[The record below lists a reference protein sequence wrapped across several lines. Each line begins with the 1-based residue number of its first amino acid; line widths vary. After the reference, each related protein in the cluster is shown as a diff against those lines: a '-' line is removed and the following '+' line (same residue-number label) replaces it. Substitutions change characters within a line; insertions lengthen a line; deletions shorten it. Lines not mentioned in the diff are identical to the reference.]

1 MGEKNISNTF
11 EYFNPSPSGAKVG
24 DCVIRALCKALN
36 KSWEDV
42 YVELCVQGFIM
53 HDLPNS
59 DPIWGSNCQSM
70 REVIIMRLLFTIMQV
85 FIIAC
90 GTFIIGLFLGL
101 TVLTVIYISL
111 GTAGLTIL
119 TNMVLKIRS
128 FDGIMHIDRS
138 KDNTVMQLEF
148 CSDPRNFANRDE
160 LYLKVDTEATLVK
173 GRRTNNELVEKAL
186 DEIEKFHQV

>member
-1 MGEKNISNTF
+1 
-11 EYFNPSPSGAKVG
+11 
-24 DCVIRALCKALN
+24 
-36 KSWEDV
+36 
-42 YVELCVQGFIM
+42 
-53 HDLPNS
+53 
-59 DPIWGSNCQSM
+59 
-70 REVIIMRLLFTIMQV
+70 MRLLFTIMQV

-101 TVLTVIYISL
+101 AVFTVIYISL

-186 DEIEKFHQV
+186 DEIEESC